1 MKKVLIVFILCSQG
15 IIVIGQENY
24 VSGTIT
30 LLSGET
36 VSGQINDLFW
46 RETPSTIKFKSSAA
60 TIEEYSPSKLLG
72 FSIGDK
78 ALYRSQL
85 VEYDS
90 TKNGKSDLTQV
101 RTPAYKK
108 AHLFLKVVVEANK
121 SLLVYEVY
129 EQSHYFIQDGNTTVE
144 LVNHHYLANLG
155 SGKLEMENKLY
166 IPKLKEAFAD
176 CNKVLVSDKLSYT
189 EKEIGQLFLQ
199 YASCNEPA
207 GKLYD
212 HKEKIIYKT
221 GIVGAVG
228 FDHLIN
234 GDKDSG
240 KEFKGG
246 VGFGFGG
253 FINILY
259 PNKVYRNSFYS
270 ELVYR
275 KFGEQ
280 TRTLSGVKETHKIN
294 SLKFSFIGRR
304 RLFKLPMNSYIGIG
318 FTTSLGL
325 NDSVDENGINTEV
338 KSSIFWAGILNAGFS
353 LSKNVALDIRY
364 ERGNGINYNAGYN
377 SSGTYQAIA
386 TGNSGIQ
393 ASIIVGLN

>member
-1 MKKVLIVFILCSQG
+1 MKKLFFVFLMTSLA
-15 IIVIGQENY
+15 IISNGQENY
-24 VSGTIT
+24 VVGTVT

-36 VSGQINDLFW
+36 ISGQINDLFW
-46 RETPSTIKFKSSAA
+46 RETPSSIKFKRDAV
-60 TIEEYSPSKLLG
+60 TIEEYTPTKLLG

-85 VEYDS
+85 VDYDS

-101 RTPAYKK
+101 RTPAYKR
-108 AHLFLKVVVEANK
+108 AHLFLKVIVEAKK

-129 EQSHYFIQDGNTTVE
+129 EQSHYFIQDGNVTVE

-166 IPKLKEAFAD
+166 IPKLKEAFTD
-176 CNKVLVSDKLSYT
+176 CSKVVVSDKLAYT
-189 EKEIGQLFLQ
+189 EKGISQLFLE

-212 HKEKIIYKT
+212 KKEKIIYIK
-221 GIVGAVG
+221 GIVGSVG
-228 FDHLIN
+228 VDHLIN

-246 VGFGFGG
+246 IGFGFGG

-270 ELVYR
+270 EFVYR
-275 KFGEQ
+275 KFGDQ
-280 TRTLSGVKETHKIN
+280 TRTLSGVKETHQIN

-304 RLFKLPMNSYIGIG
+304 RLFKLPMNSYIGMG

-325 NDSVDENGINTEV
+325 GDSVDKSGSSTEA
-338 KSSIFWAGILNAGFS
+338 KSSIFWAGIVNAGFFV
-353 LSKNVALDIRY
+353 SKNVAFDIRY

-393 ASIIVGLN
+393 ASILVGLK